1 VSNGETQ
8 TDVVGAGD
16 KAVTQPAERALGYGD
31 TAVAQGKAPA
41 KPPAQQPKKA
51 ATFHDFAVDALKD
64 LAIAESSLTSVQILP
79 WDQLQN
85 KIVKNGPW
93 DAWTNSGTV
102 IYLRKKPLV
111 RPANAGWAY
120 IIIYHET
127 RHILDFN
134 RLGTPKTYIDGLRS
148 ETKAQDETFNHLTT
162 RLANPKALTPKALTP
177 EQIQAFKADT
187 TPGQAKSIQEL
198 KDVLSDADAD
208 ADKTRAE
215 WGVIT
220 HFIDVEYLPASLID
234 RPGKKILI
242 HAPDLYKP
250 SP

>member
-1 VSNGETQ
+1 MSNGETQ

-51 ATFHDFAVDALKD
+51 ATFHDFASDALNE
-64 LAIAESSLTSVQILP
+64 LAKAESSFTSVQILP
-79 WDQLQN
+79 YEQLQN

-111 RPANAGWAY
+111 RPANAAWAY

-162 RLANPKALTPKALTP
+162 RLANPKALTQ

-187 TPGQAKSIQEL
+187 TPTQATSIQDL
-198 KDVLSDADAD
+198 KDVLSDADTD

-220 HFIDVEYLPASLID
+220 HLIDVEYLPASLID
-234 RPGKKILI
+234 RPGKKILT